1 MSDGI
6 RTLIYPVRSI
16 EQTKSLLGIMLGSE
30 PYVDT
35 PYDVGFRTDG
45 TEIGLDPD
53 GHSQGMTGPVPYS
66 EVADI
71 KATYGLL
78 IEAGAES
85 VQEPKGVGQGKLIAC
100 VKDAD
105 GNMIGIMHT
114 P

>member
-6 RTLIYPVRSI
+6 RTLIYPVRNI
-16 EQTKSLLGIMLGSE
+16 EQTKSLLGIVLGSE

-35 PYDVGFRTDG
+35 PYYVGFRNDG
-45 TEIGLDPD
+45 TEIGIDPH
-53 GHSQGMTGPVPYS
+53 GHEQGMTGPVPYT

-71 KATYGLL
+71 KATYDRL
-78 IEAGAES
+78 IEAGAEGI
-85 VQEPKGVGQGKLIAC
+85 QEPRDVGQGKLIAS